1 MTDWLPLA
9 PLDGTAARI
18 LDARV
23 PACLV
28 ETAER
33 LSPDNEGLVRLNLR
47 LDGGRIAEVTQ
58 APLAGDT
65 PVLDM
70 DGGQVWP
77 GPVDMHTH
85 LDKGHIWPRAANP
98 DGTHATASRTVGR
111 DRQANWGAEDVRRRF
126 DFALRCA
133 HAHGTVA
140 VRTHLDSHEPAQLE
154 TSWAV
159 FRDSRAAWT
168 GRIELQAVLML
179 MLDAYAR
186 PGAEAAVRIAAE
198 SGGLLGGVVRI
209 RTPLGLAGDEI
220 DHCLDRLMA
229 LATAHGLDLDLH
241 VDETLDPAA
250 MGLRKVAEAALRNRF
265 AGRIACGH
273 CCNLSTQPDATV
285 AESLRLCREAGIAIV
300 TLPLVNLYLQ
310 DRDPARAPRQRGLAP
325 VKEIAAA
332 GVTVAAAS
340 DNTRDPFYAFGDLDL
355 VEVWRELVRLAHLD
369 MPYGDWARAVA
380 ATPAQLMGVAAG
392 TIRPGAP
399 ADLLLFRAR
408 GMTEFLARPQADRV
422 VLRGGRAIDTT
433 LPDYRELDD
442 LVAPRPAASSAA

>member
-1 MTDWLPLA
+1 MIAWPFSA
-9 PLDGTAARI
+9 RLDGAPTRI

-28 ETAER
+28 ETGER
-33 LSPDNEGLVRLNLR
+33 LSPDAEGLVRLNLR
-47 LDGGRIAEVTQ
+47 IAGGRIAEATQ
-58 APLAGDT
+58 APLAGDGPT
-65 PVLDM
+65 LDM

-98 DGTHATASRTVGR
+98 DGTHAAASRTVGR
-111 DRQANWGAEDVRRRF
+111 DRQANWSAEDVRRRF

-133 HAHGTVA
+133 HVHGTVA
-140 VRTHLDSHEPAQLE
+140 VRTHLDSHEPRQLE

-159 FRDSRAAWT
+159 FREMRAAWS
-168 GRIELQAVLML
+168 GRIDLQGVLML

-186 PGAEAAVRIAAE
+186 PGAEAAVRVAAE
-198 SGGLLGGVVRI
+198 SGGVLGGVVKI
-209 RTPLGLAGDEI
+209 RTPLGLAGDQLAF
-220 DHCLDRLMA
+220 CLDRLMA

-241 VDETLDPAA
+241 VDETLDPAVP
-250 MGLRKVAEAALRNRF
+250 GLRAVAEAALRNRF
-265 AGRIACGH
+265 TGRIVCGH
-273 CCNLSTQPDATV
+273 CCNLSTQPAAVV
-285 AESLRLCREAGIAIV
+285 AETLRLCREAGIAIV

-310 DRDPARAPRQRGLAP
+310 DRDATRAPRQRGLAP
-325 VKEIAAA
+325 VREIAAA

-340 DNTRDPFYAFGDLDL
+340 DNTRDPFHAFGDLDL

-369 MPYGDWARAVA
+369 MPYGDWARTVT
-380 ATPAQLMGVAAG
+380 ATPARLMGLAAG
-392 TIRPGAP
+392 TIRPGAT

-408 GMTEFLARPQADRV
+408 GMTELLARPQADRV
-422 VLRGGRAIDTT
+422 VLRAGQAIDTS

-442 LVAPRPAASSAA
+442 LVSGPASAISAA

>member
-1 MTDWLPLA
+1 MTDWPPLL
-9 PLDGTAARI
+9 PLDGAARL

-28 ETAER
+28 ETGER
-33 LSPDNEGLVRLNLR
+33 LAPDAEGLVRVNLR

-58 APLAGDT
+58 APIAGDT
-65 PVLDM
+65 PAIDM

-98 DGTHATASRTVGR
+98 DGTHAAASRTVGR
-111 DRQANWGAEDVRRRF
+111 DRQAHWTAEDVRRRV

-140 VRTHLDSHEPAQLE
+140 VRTHLDSHEPRQLE

-159 FRDSRAAWT
+159 FRAERERWA
-168 GRIELQAVLML
+168 GRIALQGVLML

-186 PGAEAAVRIAAE
+186 PGAEAAVRVAAE
-198 SGGLLGGVVRI
+198 SDGLLGGVVKI
-209 RTPLGLAGDEI
+209 RTPLGRAGDEL
-220 DHCLDRLMA
+220 DFCLDRLMA

-250 MGLRKVAEAALRNRF
+250 PGLRKVAEAALRNRF

-273 CCNLSTQPDATV
+273 CCNLSTQPESSV
-285 AESLRLCREAGIAIV
+285 AETLRLCREAGIALV

-325 VKEIAAA
+325 VREIAAA

-355 VEVWRELVRLAHLD
+355 IEVWRELVRLAHLD
-369 MPYGDWARAVA
+369 MPYGDWARAIT
-380 ATPAQLMGVAAG
+380 ATPAQLTGLAAG
-392 TIRPGAP
+392 TIRAGAP

-408 GMTEFLARPQADRV
+408 GMTELLARPQADRV
-422 VLRGGRAIDTT
+422 VLRAGRAIATT
-433 LPDYRELDD
+433 LPDFRELDD
-442 LVAPRPAASSAA
+442 LVTRPATASSAA